1 MNNFIIISRTYS
13 ETTPESAEN
22 GEFSDHG
29 FITEKQEVSFYE
41 LMLLMEKHFIPSC
54 SPNNGGTD
62 VSYSTE
68 DEIEDY
74 SDGTRRIETI
84 HFHQDN
90 TPNAPKYWR
99 LAALM
104 CGHIK

>member
-41 LMLLMEKHFIPSC
+41 LH
-54 SPNNGGTD
+54 G
-62 VSYSTE
+62 
-68 DEIEDY
+68 
-74 SDGTRRIETI
+74 R
-84 HFHQDN
+84 
-90 TPNAPKYWR
+90 
-99 LAALM
+99 
-104 CGHIK
+104 